1 MIGRLTGRVTQEDDG
16 NVVVD
21 VAGVGYE
28 LVVPLGTVGRAK
40 TDAEG
45 RATLY
50 VHTHARE
57 DALSL
62 FGFATEGDRIA
73 FRTLIGV
80 SSVGPKTAIQVLS
93 ALPAP
98 DLGQAIARKE
108 LGKLTSISGIG
119 KKTAERLLL
128 ELKDKVPI
136 LEAAGPRG
144 AGASPQP
151 AGPASPS
158 SATPDLLSRALV
170 NMGYRQAEADR
181 AIEQLGPK
189 VTDAPLPELLKE
201 ALSLLSSDGVMCG
214 SILFLFRARSG
225 RPWTRCSASSTTR
238 GRAS

>member
-21 VAGVGYE
+21 VGGVGYE
-28 LVVPLGTVGRAK
+28 LVVPLGTIGRAQ

-57 DALSL
+57 DVLSL
-62 FGFATEGDRIA
+62 FGFATEGDRVA

-80 SSVGPKTAIQVLS
+80 SSVGPKTAIAVLS

-108 LGKLTSISGIG
+108 LGKLTGITGIG

-136 LEAAGPRG
+136 LQAAGPRG
-144 AGASPQP
+144 AA
-151 AGPASPS
+151 AGPNTAPS
-158 SATPDLLSRALV
+158 SAAATSSTGELLARALV
-170 NMGYRQAEADR
+170 NMGYRQGEADR
-181 AIEQLGPK
+181 AVEQLSAKMGE
-189 VTDAPLPELLKE
+189 TPLPELLKE
-201 ALSLLSSDGVMCG
+201 ALAVLSK
-214 SILFLFRARSG
+214 
-225 RPWTRCSASSTTR
+225 
-238 GRAS
+238 

>member
-16 NVVVD
+16 TVVVD
-21 VAGVGYE
+21 VSGVGYE
-28 LVVPLGTVGRAK
+28 LVVPLGTIGRAQ

-45 RATLY
+45 RATLF
-50 VHTHARE
+50 VHTHVRE
-57 DALSL
+57 DVLSL
-62 FGFATEGDRIA
+62 FGFATEGDRVA

-119 KKTAERLLL
+119 KETAERLLL

-144 AGASPQP
+144 TATGAGTAPITMPQ
-151 AGPASPS
+151 S
-158 SATPDLLSRALV
+158 STGELLARALV
-170 NMGYRQAEADR
+170 NMGYRQGEADR
-181 AIEQLGPK
+181 AIEQLGGK
-189 VTDAPLPELLKE
+189 VGELPLPELLKE
-201 ALSLLSSDGVMCG
+201 ALAVLSK
-214 SILFLFRARSG
+214 
-225 RPWTRCSASSTTR
+225 
-238 GRAS
+238 

>member
-1 MIGRLTGRVTQEDDG
+1 MIGRLTGHVTQEDDG

-28 LVVPLGTVGRAK
+28 LVVPLGTIGRAK
-40 TDAEG
+40 ADAEG
-45 RATLY
+45 RATLF
-50 VHTHARE
+50 VHTHVRE
-57 DALSL
+57 DVLSL
-62 FGFATEGDRIA
+62 FGFATEGDRLA

-144 AGASPQP
+144 TATGAGTAPITT
-151 AGPASPS
+151 PS
-158 SATPDLLSRALV
+158 SSTGELLARALV
-170 NMGYRQAEADR
+170 NMGYRQGEADR
-181 AIEQLGPK
+181 AVEQLASKLGEL
-189 VTDAPLPELLKE
+189 PLPELLKE
-201 ALSLLSSDGVMCG
+201 ALAVLSK
-214 SILFLFRARSG
+214 
-225 RPWTRCSASSTTR
+225 
-238 GRAS
+238 